1 MKEEKKKTSTKKEII
16 SAGTATRKLI
26 NGFISYGFLLAFI
39 ILIVFL
45 IVINCINN
53 ITDSN
58 MPDVLNYTLPA
69 MAAIIIFFIIR
80 IVCYLSTYDLFQK
93 CKVDKKDISIVS
105 SNINLFYIL
114 FILLTFA
121 IVTVNLTVSF
131 RNQRKDIELTREQYY
146 EEYSETV
153 ADALIVDKYKEFS
166 TNKFVSTM
174 KSLILESG
182 VFLGTFSL
190 MTTQRKLIE
199 KFN

>member
-16 SAGTATRKLI
+16 SVGTATRKLI

-45 IVINCINN
+45 IVMNCINN
-53 ITDSN
+53 FTNSDI
-58 MPDVLNYTLPA
+58 PEVLNYTLPTI
-69 MAAIIIFFIIR
+69 AAIIIFFIIR
-80 IVCYLSTYDLFQK
+80 SVCYLSTYDLFQK
-93 CKVDKKDISIVS
+93 CKVEKKDISLVS

-121 IVTVNLTVSF
+121 IVIVNLTVNF
-131 RNQRKDIELTREQYY
+131 RNQRKDIEFTREQYY
-146 EEYSETV
+146 EEYSEDI
-153 ADALIVDKYKEFS
+153 ADDLIIDMYEEFS
-166 TNKFVSTM
+166 ANKFITTM
-174 KSLILESG
+174 KSIIIESG
-182 VFLGTFSL
+182 IFLGVFSL